1 MTARRIVLGIT
12 GAASA
17 LLIGSAALSA
27 VGWLGRTTETT
38 AFDLDA
44 TGVLT
49 VEIRTSVGGVRITG
63 TDAERI
69 VGVRR
74 ATFSLDRPRITEERV
89 GDTLVLRSDCHTFA
103 LGPCDTD
110 YELSVPRR
118 VEVRVTSDFGTIDVR
133 DVDGDVSAAT
143 DAGGV
148 RLAGLRGRVRA

>member
-1 MTARRIVLGIT
+1 MLAVLRYLEGTAITARRIVLGIT

-38 AFDLDA
+38 VFDLDA

-49 VEIRTSVGGVRITG
+49 VEIRTSVGGVLTG

-103 LGPCDTD
+103 LGLCDTD
-110 YELSVPRR
+110 YELSVPR
-118 VEVRVTSDFGTIDVR
+118 SG
-133 DVDGDVSAAT
+133 
-143 DAGGV
+143 
-148 RLAGLRGRVRA
+148 